1 MNWLQA
7 WMRFSPPAPLWRW
20 FMPALLLVCIGSG
33 SACAAQSSLAVNI
46 FVTIAPG
53 LPAVDLNGIAGGIDT
68 SATFTEGGG
77 AVAIVD
83 ATGLTVINATRS
95 GDHHDYRP

>member
-1 MNWLQA
+1 MWC
-7 WMRFSPPAPLWRW
+7 W
-20 FMPALLLVCIGSG
+20 FMPALLLFSMSSG
-33 SACAAQSSLAVNI
+33 LAFAAQSSLGVNI
-46 FVTIAPG
+46 SVTIAPG
-53 LPAVDLNGIAGGIDT
+53 SPAVDLNGIAGGIDT

-77 AVAIVD
+77 AAAIVD